1 MKKVTFEG
9 WKNCVELVS
18 GDFRLIVTTEIGPRV
33 MGGFVGDSK
42 NIFNVDPKLAGK
54 TGGDKWVNYGGHRLW
69 HSPEAMPRTYAPD
82 NSKATAKEL
91 KDGSVMFSAGTEATT
106 GIYKSLVIK
115 PLGNNKFRVEHHLR
129 NDNPWEI
136 ELAPW
141 ALSVMAPGGTAIA
154 PLNKSPKGLL
164 PDSFFAFW
172 PYTDLAD
179 KRITFGHDFLM
190 LRQVPGKSPT
200 KIGFNCENGWIAY
213 ANNGTLFVKT
223 FEYYVDAEYPD
234 NGCSVELYTNSEM
247 LEAETLAP
255 LYAVSEGEEIIHVEE
270 WLCTPGPEKIE
281 TEADAAKYLPV
292 PKVCKNRK

>member
-1 MKKVTFEG
+1 MMKKVTFEG
-9 WKNCVELVS
+9 WKDCIELTS

-33 MGGFVGDSK
+33 MGGFIGDSQ
-42 NIFNVDPKLAGK
+42 NIFNVDPRYAGK
-54 TGGDKWVNYGGHRLW
+54 TGGDNWINYGGHRLW
-69 HSPEAMPRTYAPD
+69 HSPELKPRTYAPD
-82 NSKATAKEL
+82 NGKATAKEL
-91 KDGSVMFSAGTEATT
+91 EDGSVMFSAGTEPST
-106 GIYKSLVIK
+106 GIYKSITIK
-115 PLGNNKFRVEHHLR
+115 PLGENKFRVEHRLR

-154 PLNKSPKGLL
+154 PLNKAPKALL
-164 PDSFFAFW
+164 PNSFFSFW

-179 KRITFGHDFLM
+179 ERFTFGHDFL
-190 LRQVPGKSPT
+190 LLKQIPGMSPT

-213 ANNGTLFVKT
+213 ANNGTLFIKS

-234 NGCSVELYTNSEM
+234 NGCSIEFYSCATM

-255 LYAVSEGEEIIHVEE
+255 LYAISQGEEILHVEE

-292 PKVCKNRK
+292 PKI

>member
-18 GDFRLIVTTEIGPRV
+18 GDFKLIVTTEIGPRV
-33 MGGFVGDSK
+33 MGGFVGASK
-42 NIFNVDPKLAGK
+42 NIFNVNPKLAGQ
-54 TGGDKWVNYGGHRLW
+54 TGGEKWVNYGGHRLW
-69 HSPEAMPRTYAPD
+69 HAPEMRPRTYAPD
-82 NSKATAKEL
+82 NGPATAKEL
-91 KDGSVMFSAGTEATT
+91 EDGSVRFSAGTEPST
-106 GIYKSLVIK
+106 GIYKSVTIK
-115 PLGNNKFRVEHHLR
+115 PLGENKFRVEHRLR

-154 PLNKSPKGLL
+154 PLNKAPKALL
-164 PDSFFAFW
+164 PNTFFSFW

-179 KRITFGHDFLM
+179 KRFTFGHDFL
-190 LRQVPGKSPT
+190 LVKQVPGAPAT

-213 ANNGTLFVKT
+213 ANNGTLFVKS

-234 NGCSVELYTNSEM
+234 NGCSIEFYSCADM

-255 LYAVSEGEEIIHVEE
+255 LYAISEGEEIVHVEE
-270 WLCTPGPEKIE
+270 WLCTAGPEKIE

-292 PKVCKNRK
+292 PTL